1 MERVTEHLNIAD
13 IQQEVT
19 RENYQEKFHKLLC
32 WEEKEHIDI
41 LGNRL
46 EFIIFDVSCTQREDT
61 HLTKKLLTKAIK
73 YNEVDLSICV
83 RDLCEMCLYYI
94 DIKMCTNPSS
104 SCFKYM
110 LLLA

>member
-1 MERVTEHLNIAD
+1 MERVTERLNIAD

-19 RENYQEKFHKLLC
+19 RQNYKEKFHKLLC

-46 EFIIFDVSCTQREDT
+46 EFIILGWIDASCTQREDI
-61 HLTKKLLTKAIK
+61 HLTKK
-73 YNEVDLSICV
+73 YGEVGLSICM
-83 RDLCEMCLYYI
+83 RDLFEMCLYYI
-94 DIKMCTNPSS
+94 ETKMCTKPSS
-104 SCFKYM
+104 SGFEYM

>member
-1 MERVTEHLNIAD
+1 MERVTECLNIAD

-19 RENYQEKFHKLLC
+19 RENYKEKFHKLLC

-46 EFIIFDVSCTQREDT
+46 KFIIFDVSCTQREDI

-73 YNEVDLSICV
+73 YNEVNLSIYVC
-83 RDLCEMCLYYI
+83 DLCEVCLYYI
-94 DIKMCTNPSS
+94 
-104 SCFKYM
+104 
-110 LLLA
+110 